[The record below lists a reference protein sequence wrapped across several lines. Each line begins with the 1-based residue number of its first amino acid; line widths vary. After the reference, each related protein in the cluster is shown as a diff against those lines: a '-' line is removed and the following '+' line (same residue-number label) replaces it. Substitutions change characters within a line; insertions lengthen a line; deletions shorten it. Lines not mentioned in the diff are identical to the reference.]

1 MTEDKP
7 ELETQTAPETAPEP
21 ISEPATA
28 VVTRAEIILD
38 RLAEQQQLILDELRR
53 LDDSGVIA
61 DQLRTLQHDVTV
73 LSGLLP
79 TVAHAQ
85 TAILDQ
91 ITALRDE
98 MRIIRGQLARL
109 DNQNLLDELRA
120 ARQAL
125 DRVPDVVMNRWA
137 DTLLAAAKTPG

>member
-73 LSGLLP
+73 LSGLVP

-85 TAILDQ
+85 TGILDQ
-91 ITALRDE
+91 ITALDANL
-98 MRIIRGQLARL
+98 RGLGRVLAGFVDQMAAVEASIERWEASRL
-109 DNQNLLDELRA
+109 
-120 ARQAL
+120 
-125 DRVPDVVMNRWA
+125 
-137 DTLLAAAKTPG
+137 TAAKTPG